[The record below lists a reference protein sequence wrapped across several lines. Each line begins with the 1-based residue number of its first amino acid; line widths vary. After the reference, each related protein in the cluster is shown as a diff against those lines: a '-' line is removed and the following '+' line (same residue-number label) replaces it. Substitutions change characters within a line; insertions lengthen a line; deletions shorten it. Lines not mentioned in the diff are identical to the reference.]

1 MNRWSMIM
9 LASVLGTCAAN
20 AQSNPLS
27 ADTKQLYM
35 QVKGDIVKAAAQIPE
50 EMYSFKP
57 VPTVRTFGE
66 LVAHIADA
74 QYEFCG
80 PVKGEAKKS
89 DVEHTVHTKAALAE
103 ALKAGFAYCDAV
115 YNSLTDA
122 KAAETVKFGGDR
134 TKLYV
139 LNYNTAHMDE
149 HYGNL
154 VTYMRIRGM
163 VPPSSQPQSK

>member
-9 LASVLGTCAAN
+9 LASALGACVVN

-27 ADTKQLYM
+27 ADTKRLYM
-35 QVKGDIVKAAAQIPE
+35 QIKGDVVKAAAQIPE
-50 EMYSFKP
+50 DMYSFKAA
-57 VPTVRTFGE
+57 PTVRSMGE

-89 DVEHTVHTKAALAE
+89 DVERTAHTKAAIGD
-103 ALKAGFAYCDAV
+103 ALKAAFAYCDGV
-115 YNSLTDA
+115 YDSMTDA
-122 KAAETVKFGGDR
+122 KLAETVKFGGDR

-139 LNYNTAHMDE
+139 LSFNTAHMDE

-154 VTYMRIRGM
+154 VTYMRIKGM